1 MAVLSIPNLCIIPL
15 NIKITKN
22 SFKKSQI
29 GHKIETPKNRKKL
42 KQSSKTKLVNFTNF
56 RKLIFP
62 NRKNKNK
69 YRKKKQLSNFIR
81 TFLKLSNIRKFIFAK
96 SRKFTQ
102 YYKKTLRNLSKIIF
116 GNSKLIFTK

>member
-1 MAVLSIPNLCIIPL
+1 MSKVLMAIGSSDSFTFVKIIRCITDLPL
-15 NIKITKN
+15 KNKITKN

-69 YRKKKQLSNFIR
+69 YRKKKTIIKFY
-81 TFLKLSNIRKFIFAK
+81 SNI
-96 SRKFTQ
+96 
-102 YYKKTLRNLSKIIF
+102 LKIKQH
-116 GNSKLIFTK
+116 S